1 MRFIISLIA
10 VVVATSLFGGCAG
23 YQIGPVKPAR
33 LAEIKT
39 IAVPIFKNKTL
50 EPRVEALVTNSLIQQ
65 IQQDGTY
72 QILSEADADAVLEGT
87 IENIT
92 RRRARSIRG
101 NVDATSE
108 FNLNV
113 DLIFTLT
120 NRVTGEELL
129 VEKVTGTTS
138 FFVGQD
144 LQQQE
149 RQAVVLAAQDAAV
162 RLTSKISEGW

>member
-1 MRFIISLIA
+1 MRLFSFFFAALLA
-10 VVVATSLFGGCAG
+10 VGLFSGCAG
-23 YQIGPVKPAR
+23 YQIGPAKPAA

-39 IAVPIFKNKTL
+39 IAVPIFTNKTL

-72 QILSEADADAVLEGT
+72 QIAKELDADAILAGS

-92 RRRARSIRG
+92 RRRARSVRG

-113 DLIFTLT
+113 DLIFKLT

-129 VEKVTGTTS
+129 VEKITGTTS

>member
-1 MRFIISLIA
+1 MKKAFLLLL
-10 VVVATSLFGGCAG
+10 ATVFSGCAG
-23 YQIGPVKPAR
+23 YQIGPAKPAY
-33 LAEIKT
+33 LST
-39 IAVPIFKNKTL
+39 IHSLAVPIFTNKTL
-50 EPRVEALVTNSLIQQ
+50 EPRIEALVTDSVIQQ

-72 QILSEADADAVLEGT
+72 TIDSEANADGILEGRIDT
-87 IENIT
+87 II

-108 FNLNV
+108 FTININLT
-113 DLIFTLT
+113 FKLT
-120 NRVTGEELL
+120 NRTTGVLL
-129 VEKVTGTTS
+129 NTEKVTGTTS
-138 FFVGQD
+138 YFVGND